1 MRAYPQLTARTADHR
16 HPTLLYLYYLSATI
30 LPGGVLLVLLRWI
43 WLRLHM

>member
-1 MRAYPQLTARTADHR
+1 MRAYLQQAVRTVDHR
-16 HPTLLYLYYLSATI
+16 QNMALYLFYLAATI